1 MENQKIKRFIVNKY
15 DLNKIDINTDLQKIY
30 QQINL
35 TEKNSNKNYP
45 PNMSKSINSLGE
57 QEYDTSFYTGT
68 GGNIYIYWKQYLF
81 YDKKKE
87 YLDKFYQALTT
98 NLKFSKYEKDMTN
111 SFFMSKSGIYMFFC
125 IYAIETK
132 NKEIFDKYFL
142 NLIEFK
148 SFSEQKN
155 AEVELLYGT
164 TGYLYT
170 LLFLKKFIL
179 SMEKVND
186 IKNIVTKDIDK
197 KLDETILRIFELLIN
212 SGITYMKKYGWDK
225 CLLFP
230 FPVNSKRPQFYLGA
244 AHGLIGAIYMLLSTI
259 KFFPLLFSQ
268 EIPLNSKNTKISQ
281 LLLESIK
288 YIQSL
293 QIKSTGNFPSDVEG
307 EDSGDC
313 VHFCHGCIGA
323 IHLFLLAEEF
333 YPNNNFKETAKL
345 SNKSLWERGLLY
357 KGNGVC
363 HGMSGVIYG
372 LIKLYKETKEEL
384 YLKEAIGI
392 CFGTFD
398 EKVQKLVREYK
409 DPQRLCKGIPDTPYS
424 LMEGE
429 GGCLVMYYDL
439 VKVILN
445 KGKNDK
451 ESLWGVF
458 PGYEIF

>member
-57 QEYDTSFYTGT
+57 QEYETSFYTGT

-111 SFFMSKSGIYMFFC
+111 SFFMSKSGIYMFYC
-125 IYAIETK
+125 IYGIEIK
-132 NKEIFDKYFL
+132 SKEILGENFMK
-142 NLIEFK
+142 LIKLK
-148 SFSEQKN
+148 SFSENKN

-164 TGYLYT
+164 TGYIYS
-170 LLFLKKFIL
+170 LLFLKKYIL
-179 SMEKVND
+179 SIEN
-186 IKNIVTKDIDK
+186 KDINSIFDK
-197 KLDETILRIFELLIN
+197 NMLKVLDETILNIFDILLN
-212 SGITYMKKYGWDK
+212 SGIKYMNLYKWNK
-225 CLLFP
+225 CLLYP
-230 FPVNSKRPQFYLGA
+230 FPANDPQFYLGA
-244 AHGLIGAIYMLLSTI
+244 AHGLIGVIYLLLSTI
-259 KFFPLLFSQ
+259 KYFP
-268 EIPLNSKNTKISQ
+268 N
-281 LLLESIK
+281 LLEQKIEINSDENTLVSKLLIKNIK

-293 QIKSTGNFPSDVEG
+293 QIKNTGNFPSDITG
-307 EDSGDC
+307 NDTGDC
-313 VHFCHGCIGA
+313 VHFCHGCVGA
-323 IHLFLLAEEF
+323 VHLFLLAEELF
-333 YPNNNFKETAKL
+333 PKNNFKETAL
-345 SNKSLWERGLLY
+345 LCNKSLWERGLLY
-357 KGNGVC
+357 KGNGLC
-363 HGMSGVIYG
+363 HGMSGIAYG
-372 LIKLYKETKEEL
+372 LIKLFKGTNNEL
-384 YLKEAIGI
+384 YLKEAVGI
-392 CFGTFD
+392 CKGTYD
-398 EKVQKLVREYK
+398 PHVQKFVEEYR
-409 DPQRLCKGIPDTPYS
+409 DPQRLRKGIPDTPYS

-445 KGKNDK
+445 KDK
-451 ESLWGVF
+451 PNQDLLWGLF

>member
-1 MENQKIKRFIVNKY
+1 
-15 DLNKIDINTDLQKIY
+15 
-30 QQINL
+30 
-35 TEKNSNKNYP
+35 
-45 PNMSKSINSLGE
+45 
-57 QEYDTSFYTGT
+57 
-68 GGNIYIYWKQYLF
+68 
-81 YDKKKE
+81 
-87 YLDKFYQALTT
+87 
-98 NLKFSKYEKDMTN
+98 
-111 SFFMSKSGIYMFFC
+111 
-125 IYAIETK
+125 
-132 NKEIFDKYFL
+132 
-142 NLIEFK
+142 
-148 SFSEQKN
+148 
-155 AEVELLYGT
+155 
-164 TGYLYT
+164 
-170 LLFLKKFIL
+170 
-179 SMEKVND
+179 
-186 IKNIVTKDIDK
+186 
-197 KLDETILRIFELLIN
+197 
-212 SGITYMKKYGWDK
+212 
-225 CLLFP
+225 
-230 FPVNSKRPQFYLGA
+230 
-244 AHGLIGAIYMLLSTI
+244 MLLSTI

-445 KGKNDK
+445 RGKNDK
-451 ESLWGVF
+451 DNLWGIF